1 MARSARHSSSRTA
14 EPLASRLLTSQ
25 LKKLEVLEMRRQGL
39 MSRPS
44 TLVSTAPPS
53 NVKRPGAAATNACRG
68 MGAGV
73 NSATGWWCV
82 TQGLSGL

>member
-1 MARSARHSSSRTA
+1 MAESARHSSSRTA
-14 EPLASRLLTSQ
+14 EPVPDSLLTSQ

-68 MGAGV
+68 VGMGV
-73 NSATGWWCV
+73 SSANPGDV
-82 TQGLSGL
+82 V